1 MINTNQNGR
10 SMIEMLGVLAIIGVL
25 SVGGIAGYSKAMEK
39 MKINKTIQEISHISQ
54 NIRTLY
60 FNQKSYDGLSYFEE
74 TADLLR
80 STGTVP
86 EYMFGDEIISNDDGF
101 STKMYNAFG
110 GGVYIIDDAVHNVG
124 EYKAFDLIYTGIPK
138 NICVELATKDWS
150 YLDGLNAFLVQKYE
164 SIDRFPMYADCDDVE
179 TYDEWEDDEE
189 TYGILA
195 CKSLLPIP
203 VSKTVKACDCEDN
216 NCALWWVF
224 E

>member
-60 FNQKSYDGLSYFEE
+60 FNQKSYDGGFMDEDILK
-74 TADLLR
+74 

-86 EYMFGDEIISNDDGF
+86 EYMFGDETIYSDDVYG
-101 STKMYNAFG
+101 TKMYNAFG
-110 GGVYIIDDAVHNVG
+110 GGVYVVDDAIYNEG
-124 EYKAFDLIYTGIPK
+124 EYKSFDLIYTGIPK

-150 YLDGLNAFLVQKYE
+150 YLDGLNAFWVQKHE
-164 SIDRFPMYADCDDVE
+164 CVDIFPMYADCDDVE
-179 TYDEWEDDEE
+179 TYVEWEAV
-189 TYGILA
+189 GAIVA

-216 NCALWWVF
+216 KCELG
-224 E
+224 